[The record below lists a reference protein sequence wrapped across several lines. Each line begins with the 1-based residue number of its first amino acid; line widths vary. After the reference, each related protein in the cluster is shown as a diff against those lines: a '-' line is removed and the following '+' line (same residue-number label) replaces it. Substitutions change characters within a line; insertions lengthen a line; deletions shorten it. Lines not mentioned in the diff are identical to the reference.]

1 MIKQVGISKTFR
13 NRIAFSDYHP
23 NRKEFFSVFIHY
35 YEDTP
40 LIYDTLGELLKLVLE
55 YVKTPEYQKR
65 SNLQKFMNDLNWI
78 AAGKLKSLPL
88 NNQGV
93 SFGLLLIDED
103 NITAIRYGRILIAKI
118 SGDKLEAIGEEWEN
132 YSVKSLQRMSLLG
145 LLSEDKFP
153 EIHNI
158 ALNNRERFILL
169 ESDAEASFRKNFKLN
184 NQYYP
189 EDDVVFQIL
198 ECHKKE
204 IKKRKLGFF

>member
-1 MIKQVGISKTFR
+1 MIKQVKISKTFR

-23 NRKEFFSVFIHY
+23 NRNEFFSVFIHY

-40 LIYDTLGELLKLVLE
+40 LAYDTLGEILELVLE
-55 YVKTPEYQKR
+55 YVKTAEYQKR
-65 SNLQKFMNDLNWI
+65 ANLQKFMNDLNWI
-78 AAGKLKSLPL
+78 AAGKLKSLPI
-88 NNQGV
+88 NNQGI
-93 SFGLLLIDED
+93 SFGFLLIDED
-103 NITAIRYGRILIAKI
+103 NVTAICYGRMLIAKI
-118 SGDKLEAIGEEWEN
+118 SGNKLEEIGEKWEN

-153 EIHNI
+153 EIYNI
-158 ALNNRERFILL
+158 ELNNKERFILL
-169 ESDAEASFRKNFKLN
+169 ESDAEASFRKNFKIN

-198 ECHKKE
+198 ECQKEE